1 MKEKSPKQKGLMYVR
16 VLINSKAVMAMVDT
30 GATHNFVADREV
42 QKLGLTLAHHSSRIK
57 AVNSDAKPI
66 QGVACVEL
74 KGMYLQDSVRAT
86 EKKDSLISAL
96 QVKNGLK
103 WGEQTYLAA
112 IIEIKPGVVQEV
124 PNEVAEVHS
133 TLALKASTSG
143 NSGTGGDSGACP
155 SCSIIR

>member
-1 MKEKSPKQKGLMYVR
+1 MYIR

-30 GATHNFVADREV
+30 GATHNFVADREM

-74 KGMYLQDSVRAT
+74 KVGSWTGKCNLMAVPLDDFDVILRMEFLLMANAMVIPYLSGLFIADANCTSFIQGMYLQDSVRAT

-96 QVKNGLK
+96 QVKNG
-103 WGEQTYLAA
+103 
-112 IIEIKPGVVQEV
+112 
-124 PNEVAEVHS
+124 
-133 TLALKASTSG
+133 
-143 NSGTGGDSGACP
+143 
-155 SCSIIR
+155 